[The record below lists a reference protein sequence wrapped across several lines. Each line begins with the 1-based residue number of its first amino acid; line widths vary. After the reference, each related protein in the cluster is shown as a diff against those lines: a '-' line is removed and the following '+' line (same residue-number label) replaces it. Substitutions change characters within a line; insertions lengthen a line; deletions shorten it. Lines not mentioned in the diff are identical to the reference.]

1 MLAASPPSRVSQFV
15 AAILVVACAWFAT
28 SEMVRVSNEG
38 VAADPYR
45 VAEADARFG
54 ALRPFLKNERI
65 VGWMASRAVGAS
77 EADEAAHSQA
87 RYAIVP
93 TLLAG
98 DADRDVVV
106 ACFDTDAELDA
117 VIAKVAYEV
126 LGRPSPGLAVLK
138 RRAR

>member
-1 MLAASPPSRVSQFV
+1 
-15 AAILVVACAWFAT
+15 
-28 SEMVRVSNEG
+28 MVRVSNEG
-38 VAADPYR
+38 MAADPYR
-45 VAEADARFG
+45 VAEGDARFG
-54 ALRPFLKNERI
+54 TLRPFLKNERI
-65 VGWMASRAVGAS
+65 VGWLASRAIGAS
-77 EADEAAHSQA
+77 EADEVAHSQA

-98 DADRDVVV
+98 DTDRDVVV

-117 VIAKVAYEV
+117 AIANGAYEV